1 LLSVDLINPVKIFVH
16 VFPAIHP
23 WHIAALAVACWVYT
37 FIVNLRPLLYYA
49 AKIFF
54 HSILSIFFN
63 DIQIVGLS
71 NIPTYGPVIFTSNH
85 ANQFM
90 DGLMILCTCQRTI
103 SYLIAE
109 KSWNRPIIGH
119 LAWALGAVPVK
130 RAQDNVNK
138 GTGKVTV
145 NAEDVSETDTTIK
158 VVGEGTKFTSEVKAG
173 DKIRFPSTSL
183 GIKVESVDDDGALLL
198 KVETGVIDIVKSQP
212 FPESVGFD
220 VLPRVDQAN
229 TFQSVL
235 EKLSTGGTVG
245 IFPEGG
251 SHDRTD
257 LLPLKVGVAIIAYSE
272 LERDG
277 VNVVSIAD

>member
-1 LLSVDLINPVKIFVH
+1 M
-16 VFPAIHP
+16 
-23 WHIAALAVACWVYT
+23 
-37 FIVNLRPLLYYA
+37 RPLLYYA
-49 AKIFF
+49 SKIFF

-71 NIPTYGPVIFTSNH
+71 NIPAYGPVIFTSNH

-130 RAQDNVNK
+130 RAQDNVSK
-138 GTGKVTV
+138 GTGKVMV
-145 NAEDVSETDTTIK
+145 NSEEVCETDIIE
-158 VVGEGTKFTSEVKAG
+158 VVGKGTKFTSEVKSG
-173 DKIRFPSTSL
+173 DKIRLPGTSL
-183 GIKVESVDDDGALLL
+183 GIKVVSVDDDSTLSL
-198 KVETGVIDIVKSQP
+198 KVETGVIDVVKSQP
-212 FPESVGFD
+212 FPEPVSFD

-229 TFQSVL
+229 TYRSVL

-272 LERDG
+272 LEKDG
-277 VNVVSIAD
+277 VNVVSIAIVTGW